1 LADKGIAK
9 RIRMRYVRN
18 KEYETFLYA
27 KLMEECA
34 EVIGSNTKEQ
44 ITEELADLLE
54 VIEAIR
60 MHAGVSEMELREA
73 KTQKFC
79 DKGGFFE
86 GCVME
91 GIEYHAIDNTR
102 ETL

>member
-1 LADKGIAK
+1 
-9 RIRMRYVRN
+9 MP
-18 KEYETFLYA
+18 

-34 EVIGSNTKEQ
+34 EVIGSNTTEQ

-60 MHAGVSEMELREA
+60 MHAGVSKWIFVKT

-91 GIEYHAIDNTR
+91 GIEYHASHKRQGRLSNVWTF
-102 ETL
+102 